1 MHAKLFVHIFYFLLE
16 NTLEFGNM
24 KCILHSIAFHF
35 CMQNIQI
42 VVCRDMDALYMRNE
56 MVFSLGKKVFSRLL
70 RWLQAIVVA
79 ATQQM
84 MNDVFAHYIHGIFR
98 FHQTKKKK
106 KRNKKK
112 RFENIKNIAITVPP
126 STITITT
133 PYIFLLRLY
142 CHCLS
147 FKWILE
153 IGRYS
158 GC

>member
-112 RFENIKNIAITVPP
+112 TVRKYQKHRHH
-126 STITITT
+126 SATITITT